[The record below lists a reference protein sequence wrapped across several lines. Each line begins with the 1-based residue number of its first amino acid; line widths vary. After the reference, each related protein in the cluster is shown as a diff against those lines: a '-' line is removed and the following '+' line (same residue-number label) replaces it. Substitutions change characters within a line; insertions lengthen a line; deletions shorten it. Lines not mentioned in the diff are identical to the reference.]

1 MMRGTARQLILLAWL
16 LAWIVILAGIAS
28 VAIWTFTPS
37 KPKMLTESTSGDS
50 GPWGAP
56 FVPLDKPRVLPE
68 IRFSDGESHD
78 LSLSDFRG
86 RFVLL
91 NIWATWCIPCRKEM
105 PSLDRLQAVF
115 DASQLLV
122 LPLSIDRGIPAVVR
136 FYQELGLK
144 KLGVY
149 IDPSAKVA
157 RDLNVIGVPE
167 TLLVDRDGREI
178 ARQMGAVE
186 WDSPAMVALVR
197 EHLGL
202 PSGGQRA
209 SP

>member
-1 MMRGTARQLILLAWL
+1 MRGTARQLILVV
-16 LAWIVILAGIAS
+16 WIVILVGIAG

-37 KPKMLTESTSGDS
+37 KPKVLTDSGDI
-50 GPWGAP
+50 GPWGAA

-68 IRFSDGESHD
+68 LRFIDGENHD
-78 LSLSDFRG
+78 LSLNDFRG

-91 NIWATWCIPCRKEM
+91 NVWATWCTPCRKEM
-105 PSLDRLQAVF
+105 PSLDRLQAAF
-115 DASQLLV
+115 DTSQLLV
-122 LPLSIDRGIPAVVR
+122 LPLSIDRQGIPVVAQ

-144 KLGVY
+144 KLGLY

-178 ARQMGAVE
+178 ARKMGAVE
-186 WDSPAMVALVR
+186 WDSPAMVALVH
-197 EHLGL
+197 EYLGL
-202 PSGGQRA
+202 PTNGQGE